1 MRLSEVDFD
10 SAKRCDAANRSALCL
25 FALPFFVSLSQ
36 LPGGV
41 CSLRRP
47 LNLMPCPLKAA
58 FDQAHPTFY
67 LPVAVIGAIL
77 AVCAPYLYRGA
88 TK

>member
-1 MRLSEVDFD
+1 
-10 SAKRCDAANRSALCL
+10 
-25 FALPFFVSLSQ
+25 
-36 LPGGV
+36 
-41 CSLRRP
+41 
-47 LNLMPCPLKAA
+47 MPCPLKAA

-88 TK
+88 TKKFDKALFLHKITRFK